1 MARAL
6 VRLLPFEMAVLG
18 LCEFALLFALIFV
31 MLTAGGQTLLLDST
45 NLPHDC
51 LVLAAMLAV
60 TIAGTAA
67 TIGLYRPEVCL
78 DRRRFLLSGTIAALL
93 AFPAVLLVSG
103 AYSKSL
109 SGEQIVWLARL
120 LAIWLPF
127 VLLVRFALSAVAA
140 WMPMTRR
147 VLIVGTGTRAA
158 RLRRRLAAK
167 RHGLFEPMTPPGAEA
182 FAHDAM
188 AGDQPI
194 NDTHVNAPAF
204 NAFAFDAITGK
215 APTRDELI
223 GLGEIAVLPERPDW
237 DRPGGL
243 SARLVRDWRIWGIV
257 IAEDEPARYAHDT
270 LLDNKLRGIPV
281 FSDLSFQEHHLGR
294 IELDAIDANW
304 LLFADGFQYGALSRA
319 FKRVVD
325 IAIGLVLT
333 FVTLPLM
340 LVTALAIKLD
350 SPGPV
355 FYRQE
360 RTGLHGKA
368 FTLFKFRS
376 MALDA
381 EVAGKPQW
389 AQQRDP
395 RVTRVGAFIRA
406 SRIDELPQLFNV
418 LRGEMSMIGPRP
430 ERPIFVEALAKVIPF
445 YNHREYVKPGLTGW
459 AQVNYPYGASVD
471 DAREKLAYDLYYVKN
486 RGVLLDL
493 VILLS
498 TVRVIL
504 FREGAR

>member
-6 VRLLPFEMAVLG
+6 VQLLPFEMAILG
-18 LCEFALLFALIFV
+18 LLEFVFLFVLIFT
-31 MLTAGGQTLLLDST
+31 MLTTGGQTLLLEST

-51 LVLAAMLAV
+51 VVLAAMLAV

-93 AFPAVLLVSG
+93 AFPAILLVSG
-103 AYSKSL
+103 AYRMSL
-109 SGEQIVWLARL
+109 NGEHIAWLARL

-127 VLLVRFALSAVAA
+127 VLLVRFALSAIAA
-140 WMPMTRR
+140 RMPMTRR
-147 VLIVGTGTRAA
+147 VLIVGSGTRAA

-167 RHGLFEPMTPPGAEA
+167 RHGLFE
-182 FAHDAM
+182 AM
-188 AGDQPI
+188 A
-194 NDTHVNAPAF
+194 
-204 NAFAFDAITGK
+204 
-215 APTRDELI
+215 PTDDV
-223 GLGEIAVLPERPDW
+223 GEILRERPDSC
-237 DRPGGL
+237 RPGGL
-243 SARLVRDWRIWGIV
+243 SASLVRDWRVWGIV
-257 IAEDEPARYAHDT
+257 IAEDEPAPHTHDA
-270 LLDNKLRGIPV
+270 LLDNKLRGVPV

-304 LLFADGFQYGALSRA
+304 LLFADGFQNGTLSRA
-319 FKRVVD
+319 FKRVFD
-325 IAIGLVLT
+325 IAVGLLLT
-333 FVTLPLM
+333 IVTLPLM

-360 RTGLHGKA
+360 RTGLHGGT

-376 MALDA
+376 MAIDA

-389 AQQRDP
+389 AQKRDP

-430 ERPIFVEALAKVIPF
+430 ERPIFVEELAKVIPF
-445 YNHREYVKPGLTGW
+445 YNHRGYVKPGLTGW

-486 RGVLLDL
+486 RGVVLDM

>member
-6 VRLLPFEMAVLG
+6 VQLLPFEMAILG
-18 LCEFALLFALIFV
+18 LLEFVLLFALIFT
-31 MLTAGGQTLLLDST
+31 MLTAGGQTLLLGST
-45 NLPHDC
+45 DLPHDC

-93 AFPAVLLVSG
+93 AFPAILLVSG
-103 AYSKSL
+103 AYRMSL
-109 SGEQIVWLARL
+109 SGEHIAWLARL
-120 LAIWLPF
+120 LAIWLPA
-127 VLLVRFALSAVAA
+127 VLLIRFGLSAVASR
-140 WMPMTRR
+140 MPMTRR
-147 VLIVGTGTRAA
+147 VLIVGTGARAA

-167 RHGLFEPMTPPGAEA
+167 RHGLFEP
-182 FAHDAM
+182 
-188 AGDQPI
+188 I
-194 NDTHVNAPAF
+194 APADHG
-204 NAFAFDAITGK
+204 ATEAM
-215 APTRDELI
+215 REC
-223 GLGEIAVLPERPDW
+223 PDSG
-237 DRPGGL
+237 RPGGL
-243 SARLVRDWRIWGIV
+243 SARLVRDWRVWGIV
-257 IAEDEPARYAHDT
+257 IAEDAPAPHTHEA

-281 FSDLSFQEHHLGR
+281 FSDLSFQERHLGR

-304 LLFADGFQYGALSRA
+304 LLFADGFQNGTLSRA
-319 FKRVVD
+319 FKRVFD
-325 IAIGLVLT
+325 IAVGLLLT
-333 FVTLPLM
+333 IVTLPLM
-340 LVTALAIKLD
+340 VVTAVAIKLD

-360 RTGLHGKA
+360 RTGLLGET

-430 ERPIFVEALAKVIPF
+430 ERPIFVEELAKVIPF
-445 YNHREYVKPGLTGW
+445 YNHRGYVKPGLTGW

-486 RGVLLDL
+486 RGVLLDM

>member
-6 VRLLPFEMAVLG
+6 VRLLPLEMAILG
-18 LCEFALLFALIFV
+18 LIVFAFVFALTFA
-31 MLTAGGQTLLLDST
+31 MLSAGGQPLLLDST
-45 NLPHDC
+45 DLPHDC
-51 LVLAAMLAV
+51 LVLATMLAV

-78 DRRRFLLSGTIAALL
+78 DRRRFLLCGTIAALL
-93 AFPAVLLVSG
+93 AFPAILLVSG
-103 AYSKSL
+103 AYRMSL
-109 SGEQIVWLARL
+109 SGEHIAWLARL

-127 VLLVRFALSAVAA
+127 VLLVRFGLSALAA
-140 WMPMTRR
+140 RMRVTRL
-147 VLIVGTGTRAA
+147 VLIVGDGARAA
-158 RLRRRLAAK
+158 LLRRRLAAK
-167 RHGLFEPMTPPGAEA
+167 RHGLFEPFAQMVGDGMAREGMAREGMVADGMVANGMVANGPGAQP
-182 FAHDAM
+182 DQGVTAM
-188 AGDQPI
+188 
-194 NDTHVNAPAF
+194 
-204 NAFAFDAITGK
+204 
-215 APTRDELI
+215 
-223 GLGEIAVLPERPDW
+223 
-237 DRPGGL
+237 L
-243 SARLVRDWRIWGIV
+243 SPRFVRDRHIWGIV
-257 IAEDEPARYAHDT
+257 IAEDRPSPAAHDA

-281 FSDLSFQEHHLGR
+281 FSDLSFQERHLGR

-304 LLFADGFQYGALSRA
+304 LLFADNFRGGAISRVV
-319 FKRVVD
+319 KRVTD
-325 IAIGLVLT
+325 IAVGLLLT

-340 LVTALAIKLD
+340 LVTAVAIKLD
-350 SPGPV
+350 GPGPV

-360 RTGLHGKA
+360 RTGLAGKT

-376 MALDA
+376 MATDA

-395 RVTRVGAFIRA
+395 RITRVGAFIRA

-430 ERPIFVEALAKVIPF
+430 ERPIFVEELAKVIPF
-445 YNHREYVKPGLTGW
+445 YNQREFVKPGLTGW

-486 RGVLLDL
+486 RGVLLDML
-493 VILLS
+493 ILLA

>member
-1 MARAL
+1 MA
-6 VRLLPFEMAVLG
+6 MLG
-18 LCEFALLFALIFV
+18 LFEFAFLFALTFV
-31 MLTAGGQTLLLDST
+31 MLTAGGPTLLLEST
-45 NLPHDC
+45 DLPRDC

-93 AFPAVLLVSG
+93 AFPAILLVSG
-103 AYSKSL
+103 AYRMTL
-109 SGEQIVWLARL
+109 SGDHIVWLARL

-127 VLLVRFALSAVAA
+127 VLLVRFGFSALASR
-140 WMPMTRR
+140 MPVTRL
-147 VLIVGTGTRAA
+147 VLIVGEGARAG

-167 RHGLFEPMTPPGAEA
+167 RHGLFEP
-182 FAHDAM
+182 FAVSARDFD
-188 AGDQPI
+188 AGDA
-194 NDTHVNAPAF
+194 APALSQERGTIVRGSPDPATANQPLALSGRF
-204 NAFAFDAITGK
+204 M
-215 APTRDELI
+215 RDRR
-223 GLGEIAVLPERPDW
+223 V
-237 DRPGGL
+237 
-243 SARLVRDWRIWGIV
+243 WGIV
-257 IAEDEPARYAHDT
+257 IAEDEPAPATHAA
-270 LLDNKLRGIPV
+270 LLDNKLRGIAV
-281 FSDLSFQEHHLGR
+281 YSDLSFQEHHLGR

-304 LLFADGFQYGALSRA
+304 LLFADGFQNGMVSRA
-319 FKRVVD
+319 VKRVFD
-325 IAIGLVLT
+325 IAIGLLLT
-333 FVTLPLM
+333 IVTLPLM
-340 LVTALAIKLD
+340 LVTAAMIRLD
-350 SPGPV
+350 SRGPV

-360 RTGLHGKA
+360 RTGLHGET

-376 MALDA
+376 MAMDA

-395 RVTRVGAFIRA
+395 RITRVGAFIRA

-430 ERPIFVEALAKVIPF
+430 ERPVFVEELSKVIPF
-445 YNHREYVKPGLTGW
+445 YNHRGYVKPGLTGW

-486 RGVLLDL
+486 RGILLDM

>member
-6 VRLLPFEMAVLG
+6 VRLLPFEMAILG
-18 LCEFALLFALIFV
+18 LFEFGFLFALTFM
-31 MLTAGGQTLLLDST
+31 MLTSGGQTLLLEST
-45 NLPHDC
+45 DLPRDC
-51 LVLAAMLAV
+51 VVLAAMLAV

-93 AFPAVLLVSG
+93 AFPAILLVSG
-103 AYSKSL
+103 AYRMTL
-109 SGEQIVWLARL
+109 TGEHVVWLARL

-140 WMPMTRR
+140 RMPVTRR
-147 VLIVGTGTRAA
+147 LLIVGTGTRAQG
-158 RLRRRLAAK
+158 LRRRLAAK
-167 RHGLFEPMTPPGAEA
+167 RHGLFEPM
-182 FAHDAM
+182 
-188 AGDQPI
+188 
-194 NDTHVNAPAF
+194 
-204 NAFAFDAITGK
+204 
-215 APTRDELI
+215 APTDGTR
-223 GLGEIAVLPERPDW
+223 IAHQTVGGDSESRFDLDPA
-237 DRPGGL
+237 GGL
-243 SARLVRDWRIWGIV
+243 SARLVRDWRVWGIV
-257 IAEDEPARYAHDT
+257 IAEDEPAPHTHDA

-281 FSDLSFQEHHLGR
+281 YSDLSFQERHLGR

-304 LLFADGFQYGALSRA
+304 LLFSDGFQNGRVSRA
-319 FKRVVD
+319 TKRIFD
-325 IAIGLVLT
+325 IAIGLLLT
-333 FVTLPLM
+333 VVTLPLM
-340 LVTALAIKLD
+340 LVTAAAIKLD
-350 SPGPV
+350 SRGSV

-360 RTGLHGKA
+360 RTGLHGKT

-376 MALDA
+376 MATDA
-381 EVAGKPQW
+381 EAAGKPQW
-389 AQQRDP
+389 AQKRDP
-395 RVTRVGAFIRA
+395 RVTRVGGFIRS

-430 ERPIFVEALAKVIPF
+430 ERPIFVEELAKVIPY
-445 YNHREYVKPGLTGW
+445 YNHRGYVKPGLTGW

-486 RGVLLDL
+486 RGVLLDM

>member
-6 VRLLPFEMAVLG
+6 VRLLPFEMAMLG
-18 LCEFALLFALIFV
+18 LFEFAFLFTLIFM
-31 MLTAGGQTLLLDST
+31 MLTAGGPALLLDSDD
-45 NLPHDC
+45 LRRDC

-78 DRRRFLLSGTIAALL
+78 DRRRFMLSGTISALL
-93 AFPAVLLVSG
+93 AFPAILLVSG
-103 AYSKSL
+103 AYRMTL
-109 SGEQIVWLARL
+109 SEEHVVWLARL

-140 WMPMTRR
+140 RMPVARR
-147 VLIVGTGTRAA
+147 VLVIGGGSRATL
-158 RLRRRLAAK
+158 LRRRLAMK
-167 RHGLFEPMTPPGAEA
+167 RHGLFEPLVYVPDTGLAA
-182 FAHDAM
+182 FAGPGLPGRSATGRGREDTERGM
-188 AGDQPI
+188 AG
-194 NDTHVNAPAF
+194 
-204 NAFAFDAITGK
+204 
-215 APTRDELI
+215 
-223 GLGEIAVLPERPDW
+223 VLSPRF
-237 DRPGGL
+237 
-243 SARLVRDWRIWGIV
+243 VRDQRIWGIV
-257 IAEDEPARYAHDT
+257 IAEDAPEPDT
-270 LLDNKLRGIPV
+270 HFALLDNKLRGVPV

-304 LLFADGFQYGALSRA
+304 LLFSDGFQNGMVSRA
-319 FKRVVD
+319 FKRVFD
-325 IAIGLVLT
+325 IAIGLLLIV
-333 FVTLPLM
+333 VTLPLM
-340 LVTALAIKLD
+340 LMTAVMIRLD
-350 SPGPV
+350 SRGPI

-360 RTGLHGKA
+360 RTGLHGET

-389 AQQRDP
+389 AQKRDP
-395 RVTRVGAFIRA
+395 RITRVGAFIRA

-430 ERPIFVEALAKVIPF
+430 ERPIFVDELAKVIPF
-445 YNHREYVKPGLTGW
+445 YNHRGYVKPGLTGW
-459 AQVNYPYGASVD
+459 AQVNYPYGASVE

-486 RGVLLDL
+486 RGVLLDM